1 MSEVAAPVRIPA
13 ANTYQHAGRLSVTGM
28 LGVVAVHAGVLILLA
43 SMQVLPLLPPPLAA
57 QLVQIIAPAPVT
69 PPAPDVTPPRSLPVE
84 RKPVVRPTPVLPLA
98 QTLAPLTDAPSLAPE
113 VPQVLQAPA
122 EVPADPVSAPA
133 APAPSTVT
141 VTQARFDADYL
152 QNPPP
157 SYPAL
162 SRRIGEEGTVV
173 LRVFVES
180 TGRPSQIEVKSA
192 SGSPR
197 LDQAAQDAVWR
208 WKFVSARR
216 GLDAIGAWV
225 LVPIVFNLR
234 G

>member
-1 MSEVAAPVRIPA
+1 MSSVAASVQIPA
-13 ANTYQHAGRLSVTGM
+13 SPYPAARRLSVAGM
-28 LGVVAVHAGVLILLA
+28 VGVVAVHAGILILLA
-43 SMQVLPLLPPPLAA
+43 SLQVLPLPLAP
-57 QLVQIIAPAPVT
+57 QLVQLIAPT
-69 PPAPDVTPPRSLPVE
+69 PLAQPAPDITPPRPLPVE
-84 RKPVVRPTPVLPLA
+84 RKPVVRPTPALPLM
-98 QTLAPLTDAPSLAPE
+98 QTLAVPTEAQSAAAE
-113 VPQVLQAPA
+113 VPQVMQAPTA
-122 EVPADPVSAPA
+122 APADPVPAAPA
-133 APAPSTVT
+133 APATAT

-157 SYPAL
+157 AYPAL

-173 LRVFVES
+173 LRVFVET

-208 WKFVSARR
+208 WKFVPARR
-216 GLDAIGAWV
+216 GDETIGAWV